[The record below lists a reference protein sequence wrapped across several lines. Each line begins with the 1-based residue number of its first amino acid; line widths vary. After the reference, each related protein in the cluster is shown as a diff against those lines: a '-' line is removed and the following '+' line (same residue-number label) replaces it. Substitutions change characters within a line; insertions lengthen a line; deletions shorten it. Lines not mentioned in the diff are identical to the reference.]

1 MVFAPLLFLSC
12 QTGTALS
19 PAVLLTALAVL
30 PGSPGPCRPGRR
42 PRRPPALLAP
52 EPHCRPATASR
63 QFVSAAHFLPL
74 VATREKLPEQLTH
87 VYFSGYRFSEAIGAG
102 VFRRSTEAGLAAGV
116 RADEQARWRS
126 CDRGRAGP
134 RSLRRDAPAPDPL
147 ARSSDPR
154 DRRPPRVTG
163 RSRNLLAAAAPSG
176 DRAQLRHPA
185 DPGDDR
191 QPVPAGRR
199 PERRGAGLRFRPL
212 ERQNLMPLMSPATEA
227 VHCRMPGAIEVEAR

>member
-134 RSLRRDAPAPDPL
+134 RSLRRDATAPDPL
-147 ARSSDPR
+147 ARSSDT
-154 DRRPPRVTG
+154 RPKAAACHWSESESACGGGTVGRSGAAASSG
-163 RSRNLLAAAAPSG
+163 RSRGRP
-176 DRAQLRHPA
+176 
-185 DPGDDR
+185 
-191 QPVPAGRR
+191 PAGARGPPARTPWSR
-199 PERRGAGLRFRPL
+199 PAVSASGASEPDAADESG
-212 ERQNLMPLMSPATEA
+212 
-227 VHCRMPGAIEVEAR
+227 H